1 MELEDSLDT
10 KQDDRPILKTPLF
23 DRLCSDDHWVNL
35 RNSKD
40 ATVSMIVY
48 SMCPY
53 IGRLVYGSLVYPE
66 MYHRNN
72 LTTDIHHFLRQV
84 FQRCTPL
91 SWKDPQLKRVFYEEV
106 KDGEGVHC
114 HFFME
119 TPREMS
125 VPDFIDLCETRWR
138 GIATRNRRHAMQMK
152 RLKQGLKLSTRQ
164 PRTFLI
170 KNGKPCIGQV
180 KTTMDID
187 FEVLAGNPR
196 LERLAQVRKIE
207 TLENLTEYSLKWMKS
222 NDPRFSSAM
231 MTGVLK
237 PSIRGHCTQLVLL

>member
-1 MELEDSLDT
+1 MELADLIST
-10 KQDDRPILKTPLF
+10 IPDDRSPIKTPLF
-23 DRLCSDDHWVNL
+23 DRLCSENDWVNL
-35 RNSKD
+35 RNTKH
-40 ATVSMIVY
+40 ATVEMIVTPLR
-48 SMCPY
+48 PY

-66 MYHRNN
+66 KYHRNN

-84 FQRCTPL
+84 FQRCKRL
-91 SWKDPQLKRVFYEEV
+91 SWKDAQLKRVFYEEV

-119 TPREMS
+119 TPHEMS
-125 VPDFIDLCETRWR
+125 VPDFISLCESRWKC
-138 GIATRNRRHAMQMK
+138 IATRNCRHARQMK

-170 KNGKPCIGQV
+170 KNRMSCIGQV
-180 KTTMDID
+180 KTSIDVD

-207 TLENLTEYSLKWMKS
+207 TLENLTEYSLKWMDS